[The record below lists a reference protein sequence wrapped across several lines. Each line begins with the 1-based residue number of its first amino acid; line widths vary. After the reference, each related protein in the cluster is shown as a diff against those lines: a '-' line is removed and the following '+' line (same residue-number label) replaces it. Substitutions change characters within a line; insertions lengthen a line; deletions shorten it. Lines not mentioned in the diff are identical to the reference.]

1 MMKLNSNYKNIKN
14 LHSVIKFFYYTSIVF
29 TGISIFSIF
38 VIPFVPDSAID
49 FEQGIRQWVYS
60 VDFPLGIGSA
70 SIFVKGSIPTIILQ
84 FLPID
89 YINIQAT
96 IICDVF
102 VSSILAFMLIVIG
115 LKKMLL
121 LITDILNE
129 ESPFQLKYVKSLRKL
144 SYMILLYST
153 LGNTLLC
160 ILLSAFATHSVL
172 ITIDFD
178 WIGVLIGMMGYIFS
192 DITEYGLFLQE
203 EYDTTL

>member
-1 MMKLNSNYKNIKN
+1 MKLKSNYKNIKN

-49 FEQGIRQWVYS
+49 FEQGIHQWLYS

-70 SIFVKGSIPTIILQ
+70 FIGVNGSIPKIILH
-84 FLPID
+84 FLPMD
-89 YINIQAT
+89 YINVHAA
-96 IICDVF
+96 IICDVI
-102 VSSILAFMLIVIG
+102 VSKILAFILVVIG
-115 LKKMLL
+115 LKKMLSL
-121 LITDILNE
+121 STDILNG

-144 SYMILLYST
+144 SYAILFYST

-160 ILLSAFATHSVL
+160 ILLSAFATHRVL
-172 ITIDFD
+172 ITFDFD